1 MHILKILGTETIM
14 KIVKKAAVAMAAM
27 SMIASPVAA
36 SAASTVDV
44 RALSVVEDANNEG
57 SNVLWILLGLAAVI
71 GLIIVVSD
79 DSPSSP

>member
-1 MHILKILGTETIM
+1 M

-27 SMIASPVAA
+27 SMIASPVVA

-44 RALSVVEDANNEG
+44 RALSVVDDANNEG
-57 SNVLWILLGLAAVI
+57 ANIALILLGLAAVI

-79 DSPSSP
+79 NDSPRSP